1 MTNFDDVKDEIE
13 GEIVGVN
20 RYNPNNIDKLEACI
34 TLMVKENKYDKD
46 VLLTTLKLYQFNPD
60 RYKESYVCQI
70 LLKTMMVFPRNDYAL
85 AKYLVDSDRVNESV
99 ELRRI
104 IEIGAM
110 LESCDFSL
118 FWRLLRNEYKIIDPI
133 IGFEDA
139 VRIYACRT
147 VSVTFQSIDKVQLA
161 RLLGNISDQLL
172 ASYAKAYKWELRQ
185 NAKGA
190 CDYFIQNH
198 EDKIK
203 SRNIEEKLRFEQ
215 CVEVMKN

>member
-1 MTNFDDVKDEIE
+1 
-13 GEIVGVN
+13 
-20 RYNPNNIDKLEACI
+20 
-34 TLMVKENKYDKD
+34 
-46 VLLTTLKLYQFNPD
+46 
-60 RYKESYVCQI
+60 
-70 LLKTMMVFPRNDYAL
+70 MMVFPRNDYAL

-118 FWRLLRNEYKIIDPI
+118 FWRLLRNEYKPEPSDDKYRNIDVKRIIEPI

-161 RLLGNISDQLL
+161 RLLGNISDQRL
-172 ASYAKAYKWELRQ
+172 ASYAQAYKWELRQ
-185 NAKGA
+185 NAKGVY
-190 CDYFIQNH
+190 DYFIQNH